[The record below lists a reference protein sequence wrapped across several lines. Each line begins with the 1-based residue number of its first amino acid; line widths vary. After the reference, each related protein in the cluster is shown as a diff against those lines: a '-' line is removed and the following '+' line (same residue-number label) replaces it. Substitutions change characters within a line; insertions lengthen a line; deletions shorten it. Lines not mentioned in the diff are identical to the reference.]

1 MQIDQTKFMN
11 AVVENTN
18 AKLNQLQ
25 SQVILLETQLHFA
38 IQTNAQLQ
46 DELDKLK
53 KKKEKQEEFTNPS

>member
-1 MQIDQTKFMN
+1 MQIDQNKFMN

-46 DELDKLK
+46 EELDKLK
-53 KKKEKQEEFTNPS
+53 KKKEKQEEFVNPS

>member
-1 MQIDQTKFMN
+1 MQIDQNKFMN

-46 DELDKLK
+46 EELDKLK